1 MKSVCLV
8 LLVAVFCISFNK
20 AEDLQIGNGVG
31 STLIYLE
38 NVKLSA
44 IPLKQRTKT
53 VFFSSDK
60 NQIIKAISAI
70 DQKRSRAKATVTAG
84 GVGSTFVNIKFKS
97 ERGEGLDY
105 QVQIY
110 A

>member
-1 MKSVCLV
+1 MKSLFLFLV
-8 LLVAVFCISFNK
+8 VAVYCISLNK
-20 AEDLQIGNGVG
+20 ADDLQMGNGVG
-31 STLIYLE
+31 STLAYLE
-38 NVKLSA
+38 NIKLSG
-44 IPLKQRTKT
+44 IPFKTRTKN

-70 DQKRSRAKATVTAG
+70 DQKRSGAKATVTAG
-84 GVGSTFVNIKFKS
+84 GVGSTFVNIKLKS
-97 ERGEGLDY
+97 ERGQGLDY